1 MKTPKLST
9 SDFLVSCIYEY
20 LNRVVSEEERK
31 LILLHKKTNLSKL
44 DTVDIIDLVETRV
57 RYDTLCEVE
66 QSLYQILSWRHLLD
80 N

>member
-66 QSLYQILSWRHLLD
+66 QSLYQILSWRHLYD